1 MIDSKMFVSQKTRDS
16 ISFVITCGFYIVL
29 LICFAIIPVTKPKKY
44 TEISVQLSSPVQK
57 QKTVQ
62 NKIEQNPVSEL
73 SSVEKKI
80 EDKIPQVTEN
90 NIQPVATEKI
100 VEKPVEKTV
109 AKTEEKP
116 VVKTEPKQ
124 TEVKKT
130 ENTSTKTQNTTQQTQ
145 EKTQNSSQQS
155 QSKQQT
161 TQVQEKTQ
169 TQQTLTKREVV
180 YQKSIEELMAEN
192 AQKKK
197 QTTSWDDS
205 IFGDEVQSS
214 SSQSS
219 SSSVASSKN
228 TQNSVTNTFEGVAGS
243 ISQSQTVQTASE
255 TRFSENSN
263 NSVSS
268 STSQALNKIS
278 STKYVAKNSSDTI
291 AYETSGVQTS
301 RLLIYPS
308 EPSIVIP
315 ESLENKIERTKTVK
329 ISFVVTAEGKVDSK
343 TITIEPVGSLIPEI
357 EREIKAQIALWRF
370 ESGKSDGQAAFNYSI
385 NVE

>member
-1 MIDSKMFVSQKTRDS
+1 MIDSKVLISEKTRDS
-16 ISFVITCGFYIVL
+16 LSFVLTCVFYVIV
-29 LICFAIIPVTKPKKY
+29 LICFAIIPVTKQKKY

-57 QKTVQ
+57 
-62 NKIEQNPVSEL
+62 PVEEK
-73 SSVEKKI
+73 VE
-80 EDKIPQVTEN
+80 ENIPQVIEN
-90 NIQPVATEKI
+90 NIPPVEPEKV

-109 AKTEEKP
+109 AKTEPKS
-116 VVKTEPKQ
+116 VTKTEPKQ
-124 TEVKKT
+124 TEVKKS
-130 ENTSTKTQNTTQQTQ
+130 ESSSVKTQQTA
-145 EKTQNSSQQS
+145 SQVQ
-155 QSKQQT
+155 QKQQT
-161 TQVQEKTQ
+161 SPVQEIVQ
-169 TQQTLTKREVV
+169 PQQTVTKREVV

-197 QTTSWDDS
+197 SNATWDDS
-205 IFGDEVQSS
+205 IFGEEGQSS

-219 SSSVASSKN
+219 SSSVASNKT
-228 TQNSVTNTFEGVAGS
+228 TQNSVTNTFEGFAGS
-243 ISQSQTVQTASE
+243 SSESQTVKTASE
-255 TRFSENSN
+255 SRFSENSN

-301 RLLIYPS
+301 RMLIYPS

-329 ISFVVTAEGKVDSK
+329 ISFVVTAEGKVNSK
-343 TITIEPVGSLIPEI
+343 TIVIEPVGSLILEI

-370 ESGKSDGQAAFNYSI
+370 ESGKSDGQATFNYSI

>member
-1 MIDSKMFVSQKTRDS
+1 MIDSKVLISEKTRDS
-16 ISFVITCGFYIVL
+16 LSFVLTCVFYVIV
-29 LICFAIIPVTKPKKY
+29 LICFAIIPVTKQKKY

-57 QKTVQ
+57 
-62 NKIEQNPVSEL
+62 PVEEK
-73 SSVEKKI
+73 VE
-80 EDKIPQVTEN
+80 ENIPQVIEN
-90 NIQPVATEKI
+90 NIPPVEPEKV

-109 AKTEEKP
+109 AKTEPKP
-116 VVKTEPKQ
+116 VTKTEPKQ
-124 TEVKKT
+124 TEVKKS
-130 ENTSTKTQNTTQQTQ
+130 ESSSVKTQQAASQVQQ
-145 EKTQNSSQQS
+145 
-155 QSKQQT
+155 KQQT
-161 TQVQEKTQ
+161 SPVQEKVQ
-169 TQQTLTKREVV
+169 PQQTVTKREVV

-197 QTTSWDDS
+197 SNATWDDS
-205 IFGDEVQSS
+205 IFGEEGQSS
-214 SSQSS
+214 SSQTS
-219 SSSVASSKN
+219 SSSVASNKTN
-228 TQNSVTNTFEGVAGS
+228 QNSVTNTFEGFAGS
-243 ISQSQTVQTASE
+243 SSESQTVKTASE
-255 TRFSENSN
+255 SRFSENSN

-301 RLLIYPS
+301 RMLIYPS

-329 ISFVVTAEGKVDSK
+329 ISFVVTAEGKVNSK
-343 TITIEPVGSLIPEI
+343 TIVIEPVGSLILEI

-370 ESGKSDGQAAFNYSI
+370 ESGKSDGQATFNYSI

>member
-1 MIDSKMFVSQKTRDS
+1 MIDSKVLISEKTRDS
-16 ISFVITCGFYIVL
+16 LSFVLTCVFYVIMLV
-29 LICFAIIPVTKPKKY
+29 CFTIIPVTKQKKY

-57 QKTVQ
+57 
-62 NKIEQNPVSEL
+62 PVEEK
-73 SSVEKKI
+73 VE
-80 EDKIPQVTEN
+80 ENIPQVIEN
-90 NIQPVATEKI
+90 NIPPVEPEKV

-109 AKTEEKP
+109 AKTEPKS
-116 VVKTEPKQ
+116 VTKTEPKQ
-124 TEVKKT
+124 TEVKKS
-130 ENTSTKTQNTTQQTQ
+130 ESSSVKTQQTA
-145 EKTQNSSQQS
+145 SQVQ
-155 QSKQQT
+155 QKQQT
-161 TQVQEKTQ
+161 SPVQEKVQ
-169 TQQTLTKREVV
+169 PQQTVTKREVV

-197 QTTSWDDS
+197 SNATWDDS
-205 IFGDEVQSS
+205 IFGEEGQSS

-219 SSSVASSKN
+219 SSSVASNKTN
-228 TQNSVTNTFEGVAGS
+228 QNSVTNTFEGFAGS
-243 ISQSQTVQTASE
+243 SSESQTVKTASE
-255 TRFSENSN
+255 SRFSENSN

-278 STKYVAKNSSDTI
+278 STNYVAKNSSDTI

-301 RLLIYPS
+301 RMLIYPS

-329 ISFVVTAEGKVDSK
+329 ISFVVTADGKVNSK
-343 TITIEPVGSLIPEI
+343 TILIEPVGSLIPEI

-370 ESGKSDGQAAFNYSI
+370 ESGKSDGQATFNYSI